1 MARSGGAAR
10 SSVARTETR
19 CENEDTG
26 MWATERGNSQH
37 RDSGGEGVPLGVP
50 ESGRRRTAGTETT
63 KERRSAEL
71 GGRGGQT

>member
-1 MARSGGAAR
+1 MGVLQGQVWHALRQDVKMRTQECGLLRGGTV
-10 SSVARTETR
+10 STETL
-19 CENEDTG
+19 
-26 MWATERGNSQH
+26 
-37 RDSGGEGVPLGVP
+37 GGEGVPLGVP